1 MNYARSARSGFS
13 LIEIM
18 IAVAIMA
25 ILAAVAV
32 PAFLNYLEQSKES
45 STKSNLAV
53 IKGGIQS
60 YYLQIGKYP
69 GKLNDLVERPKDE
82 EAASKWRTPFI
93 ENEIPLDGWGNKFQY
108 KVTPEGAQHAYELY
122 SFGSKGKSAPKNE
135 WINVWTTRGKKKQ

>member
-1 MNYARSARSGFS
+1 MNYAPSARSGFS

-18 IAVAIMA
+18 IAVAIMV

-32 PAFLNYLEQSKES
+32 PTFLNYLESAKES
-45 STKSNLAV
+45 STKSSLTV
-53 IKGGIQS
+53 INGAIKT

-69 GKLNDLVERPKDE
+69 GKLNDLVEKPKDE
-82 EAASKWRTPFI
+82 EAAAKWRGAFI

-108 KVTPEGAQHAYELY
+108 KATPDGAHAYELY

-135 WINVWTTRGKKKQ
+135 WISVWATRGKKKQ

>member
-32 PAFLNYLEQSKES
+32 PTFLNYLEQSKES

-53 IKGGIQS
+53 INGGIKS
-60 YYLQIGKYP
+60 YYLQIGQYP
-69 GKLNDLVERPKDE
+69 SKLNDLVEKPKDE
-82 EAASKWRTPFI
+82 DAAAKWRIPFI

-108 KVTPEGAQHAYELY
+108 KVTPEGAHGYELY
-122 SFGSKGKSAPKNE
+122 SFGSKGKNAAKNE
-135 WINVWTTRGKKKQ
+135 RIDVWARSGKKKK

>member
-1 MNYARSARSGFS
+1 MNYAPSARSGFS

-18 IAVAIMA
+18 IAIAIMA

-32 PAFLNYLEQSKES
+32 PTFLNYLETSRES

-53 IKGGIQS
+53 INGAIKS
-60 YYLQIGKYP
+60 YYLQISKYP
-69 GKLNDLVERPKDE
+69 GKLNDLVEKPKDE
-82 EAASKWRTPFI
+82 EAAAKWRNPFI

-108 KVTPEGAQHAYELY
+108 KVTPEGAHAYELY

-135 WINVWTTRGKKKQ
+135 WISIWATRGKKKQ